1 MNKSDYKTKT
11 EYYQN
16 EHISHGRPTAKLPF
30 RRGAGAR
37 WMSISRVEEW
47 AEKRGLLPKEKRFLH
62 GVEINDGPPPDKQ
75 MLKLVEEVGETARAL
90 AYNDTD
96 ELRDGIGDCVVCLI
110 VLAAQCNMTLEECM
124 DAAWDEIKDRTGKL
138 EDGLFKKD

>member
-1 MNKSDYKTKT
+1 MTIKYRNKEYKTKT
-11 EYYQN
+11 EFYQN
-16 EHISHGRPTAKLPF
+16 EHISHGRATAKLHF

-37 WMSISRVEEW
+37 WRAISRVEEW
-47 AEKRGLLPKEKRFLH
+47 AEKRGL
-62 GVEINDGPPPDKQ
+62 INEDGPSPLPDKQ

>member
-1 MNKSDYKTKT
+1 MKVTEKMSLLKYQNKT

-16 EHISHGRPTAKLPF
+16 EHVSHGRPTSKLPF
-30 RRGAGAR
+30 RRGAGCR
-37 WMSISRVEEW
+37 WQPISRVEEW
-47 AEKRGLLPKEKRFLH
+47 AEERGLLDSHNFL
-62 GVEINDGPPPDKQ
+62 PDKQ

-90 AYNDTD
+90 AYNDID

-110 VLAAQCNMTLEECM
+110 VLAAQCNMTLEECI

-138 EDGLFKKD
+138 EDGLFKKDGDS

>member
-1 MNKSDYKTKT
+1 MNITEKMNALKYKTKT

-16 EHISHGRPTAKLPF
+16 EHVSHGRPTHKLPF
-30 RRGAGAR
+30 RRGVGCR
-37 WMSISRVEEW
+37 WQPISRVEEW
-47 AEKRGLLPKEKRFLH
+47 AEERGLIDEKGSLPL
-62 GVEINDGPPPDKQ
+62 PDKQ

-90 AYNDTD
+90 AYNDID
-96 ELRDGIGDCVVCLI
+96 ELRDCIRYCVVCLI

-138 EDGLFKKD
+138 EDGLFKKDGDS